1 MSFNGVA
8 CCFVWA
14 IYSSGTENY
23 FILLFTIF
31 LYTTLYIQIVLEKS
45 EKLLFILKAYLFKLK
60 NQKKKIS
67 TEPKNALNKGMV
79 TFPRIYT
86 CVLIGARCTGT
97 PRNLSEI
104 YRELD
109 GVNDKF
115 WRLLAFCLFQWRTKI

>member
-1 MSFNGVA
+1 MLSFNGVA
-8 CCFVWA
+8 CCLVWA

-67 TEPKNALNKGMV
+67 AEPKNALNKGMV

-86 CVLIGARCTGT
+86 CVLIGSLHRDA
-97 PRNLSEI
+97 PKYVE
-104 YRELD
+104 D
-109 GVNDKF
+109 
-115 WRLLAFCLFQWRTKI
+115 